1 MELKRRYF
9 EYYYS
14 ENQYVVS
21 IKEDTA
27 YPCLHSPKTTNDE
40 AQYAISKDTQY
51 AVFNIWNKYSILED
65 IKRGP
70 YSKKSPICR
79 DLDNSTSNI
88 LIPLDSWTS
97 GLLVY
102 KLPIS
107 VDGDDGVGYDDD
119 GDGEVAV
126 MVVLAAVG
134 QQPERRGRE
143 KARVG
148 ASGVDG
154 RVDRVTRKLFEA
166 HKKTLPEK
174 FSARRH
180 GGTARWQGG
189 RLWGRAAGIHGEGE
203 SI

>member
-1 MELKRRYF
+1 MWAVKRTL
-9 EYYYS
+9 
-14 ENQYVVS
+14 VVS
-21 IKEDTA
+21 CDCQTHPTWFYTKTKRVLGA
-27 YPCLHSPKTTNDE
+27 LQQPNVPLSWWFKTTR
-40 AQYAISKDTQY
+40 TLGR
-51 AVFNIWNKYSILED
+51 WRL
-65 IKRGP
+65 
-70 YSKKSPICR
+70 
-79 DLDNSTSNI
+79 L
-88 LIPLDSWTS
+88 S
-97 GLLVY
+97 GGGGVV
-102 KLPIS
+102 

-189 RLWGRAAGIHGEGE
+189 RRWGRAAGIHGEGE